1 MRVFSH
7 IERIFTKKGH
17 HLMIALLLFFVSPQG
32 HAAEP
37 SRLDS
42 LSNAKVWL
50 ASQVLP
56 GSGQVINRQYWKI
69 PIFYSGMGSMVY
81 LGLQANDKY
90 HATLNEYNQ
99 PFYSPQEKYR
109 FEEQW
114 TQQKIQRNLYYAGAA
129 AFYIASVADA
139 LIVRNKEKHSPL
151 TASVLSALLPGM
163 GQVYNQN
170 PWKLPFVYGGIASIY
185 YVVDFNQRGYKRFG
199 TALLEYPNNEFGQ
212 TRSESDLIYLR
223 NGYRRNRDLA
233 IIGMAGFY
241 LLNIIDAYVD
251 AHFFDWDISDD
262 LAFNFEPMIFNN
274 AMAKKPSQNL
284 TVGLR
289 LNLNF

>member
-1 MRVFSH
+1 
-7 IERIFTKKGH
+7 
-17 HLMIALLLFFVSPQG
+17 MIALLLFFHTTSG
-32 HAAEP
+32 YAADP
-37 SRLDS
+37 TKLDS
-42 LSNAKVWL
+42 ISSAKVWL
-50 ASQVLP
+50 ASQVVP

-69 PIFYSGMGSMVY
+69 PIFYAGMGSMVY
-81 LGLQANDKY
+81 MGLQANDKY
-90 HATLNEYNQ
+90 HATLNKYNQ
-99 PFYSPQEKYR
+99 PYYSPLEKYR

-114 TQQKIQRNLYYAGAA
+114 TQYRIQRNLFYAGAG

-163 GQVYNQN
+163 GQMYNQK
-170 PWKLPFVYGGIASIY
+170 PWKLPFVFGSIAAIY
-185 YVVDFNQRGYKRFG
+185 YVIDFNQRGYKRFG

-212 TRSESDLIYLR
+212 IRSESDLIYLR

-241 LLNIIDAYVD
+241 LLNIVDAYVD

-262 LAFNFEPMIFNN
+262 LAFNFEPLIFSNP
-274 AMAKKPSQNL
+274 MANIANQNL
-284 TVGLR
+284 TLGLR
-289 LNLNF
+289 LNFNF

>member
-1 MRVFSH
+1 
-7 IERIFTKKGH
+7 
-17 HLMIALLLFFVSPQG
+17 MIALLLFFVSPQG

-42 LSNAKVWL
+42 LSNTKVWL

-56 GSGQVINRQYWKI
+56 GSGQVINKQYWKI

-81 LGLQANDKY
+81 MGLQANDKY
-90 HATLNEYNQ
+90 HATLNEFNQ

-114 TQQKIQRNLYYAGAA
+114 TEQKIQRNLYYAGAA

-163 GQVYNQN
+163 GQVYNQK

>member
-1 MRVFSH
+1 
-7 IERIFTKKGH
+7 
-17 HLMIALLLFFVSPQG
+17 MIALLLFFHTTSG
-32 HAAEP
+32 YAADP
-37 SRLDS
+37 TKLDS
-42 LSNAKVWL
+42 ISSAKVWL
-50 ASQVLP
+50 ASQVVP

-69 PIFYSGMGSMVY
+69 PIFYAGMGSMVY
-81 LGLQANDKY
+81 MGLQANDKY
-90 HATLNEYNQ
+90 HATLNKYNQ
-99 PFYSPQEKYR
+99 PYYSPLEKYR

-114 TQQKIQRNLYYAGAA
+114 TQYRIQRNLFYAGAG

-163 GQVYNQN
+163 GQVYNQK
-170 PWKLPFVYGGIASIY
+170 PWKLPFVYGAIASIY
-185 YVVDFNQRGYKRFG
+185 YVIDFNQRGYKRFG

-212 TRSESDLIYLR
+212 IRSESDLIYLR

-241 LLNIIDAYVD
+241 LLNIVDAYVD

-262 LAFNFEPMIFNN
+262 LAFNFEPLIFSNPMANN
-274 AMAKKPSQNL
+274 TNQNL
-284 TVGLR
+284 TLGLR
-289 LNLNF
+289 LNFNF

>member
-1 MRVFSH
+1 
-7 IERIFTKKGH
+7 
-17 HLMIALLLFFVSPQG
+17 MIALLLFFVSPQG

>member
-1 MRVFSH
+1 
-7 IERIFTKKGH
+7 
-17 HLMIALLLFFVSPQG
+17 MIALLLFFHTTSG
-32 HAAEP
+32 YAADP
-37 SRLDS
+37 TKLDS
-42 LSNAKVWL
+42 ISSAKVWL
-50 ASQVLP
+50 ASQVVP

-69 PIFYSGMGSMVY
+69 PIFYAGMGSMVY
-81 LGLQANDKY
+81 MGLQANDKY
-90 HATLNEYNQ
+90 HATLNKYNQ
-99 PFYSPQEKYR
+99 PYYSPLEKYR

-114 TQQKIQRNLYYAGAA
+114 TQYRIQRNLFYAGAG

-163 GQVYNQN
+163 GQVYNQK
-170 PWKLPFVYGGIASIY
+170 PWKLPFVYGAIASIY
-185 YVVDFNQRGYKRFG
+185 YVIDFNQRGYKRFG

-212 TRSESDLIYLR
+212 IRSESDLIYLR

-241 LLNIIDAYVD
+241 LLNIVDAYVD

-262 LAFNFEPMIFNN
+262 LAFNFEPLIFSNP
-274 AMAKKPSQNL
+274 MANTANQNL
-284 TVGLR
+284 TLGLR
-289 LNLNF
+289 LNFNF

>member
-1 MRVFSH
+1 
-7 IERIFTKKGH
+7 
-17 HLMIALLLFFVSPQG
+17 
-32 HAAEP
+32 
-37 SRLDS
+37 
-42 LSNAKVWL
+42 
-50 ASQVLP
+50 
-56 GSGQVINRQYWKI
+56 
-69 PIFYSGMGSMVY
+69 
-81 LGLQANDKY
+81 
-90 HATLNEYNQ
+90 
-99 PFYSPQEKYR
+99 
-109 FEEQW
+109 
-114 TQQKIQRNLYYAGAA
+114 
-129 AFYIASVADA
+129 
-139 LIVRNKEKHSPL
+139 
-151 TASVLSALLPGM
+151 M

>member
-1 MRVFSH
+1 
-7 IERIFTKKGH
+7 
-17 HLMIALLLFFVSPQG
+17 MIALLLFFVSPQG

-42 LSNAKVWL
+42 LSNTKVWL

-56 GSGQVINRQYWKI
+56 GSGQVINKQYWKI

-81 LGLQANDKY
+81 MGLQANDKY
-90 HATLNEYNQ
+90 HATLNEFNQ

-114 TQQKIQRNLYYAGAA
+114 TEQKIQRNLYYAGAA

-163 GQVYNQN
+163 GQVYNQK

-289 LNLNF
+289 LNFNF

>member
-1 MRVFSH
+1 
-7 IERIFTKKGH
+7 
-17 HLMIALLLFFVSPQG
+17 MIALLLFFHTTSG
-32 HAAEP
+32 YAAEP
-37 SRLDS
+37 TKLDS
-42 LSNAKVWL
+42 ISSAKVWL
-50 ASQVLP
+50 ASQVVP

-69 PIFYSGMGSMVY
+69 PIFYAGMGSMVY
-81 LGLQANDKY
+81 MGLQANDKY
-90 HATLNEYNQ
+90 HATLNKYNQ
-99 PFYSPQEKYR
+99 PYYSPLEKYR

-114 TQQKIQRNLYYAGAA
+114 TQYRIQRNLFYAGAG

-163 GQVYNQN
+163 GQVYNQK
-170 PWKLPFVYGGIASIY
+170 PWKLPFVYGAIASIY
-185 YVVDFNQRGYKRFG
+185 YVIDFNQRGYKRFG

-212 TRSESDLIYLR
+212 IRSESDLIYLR

-241 LLNIIDAYVD
+241 LLNIVDAYVD

-262 LAFNFEPMIFNN
+262 LAFNFEPLIFSNP
-274 AMAKKPSQNL
+274 MANIANQNL
-284 TVGLR
+284 TLGLR
-289 LNLNF
+289 LNFNF

>member
-1 MRVFSH
+1 
-7 IERIFTKKGH
+7 
-17 HLMIALLLFFVSPQG
+17 MIALLLFFVSPQG

-56 GSGQVINRQYWKI
+56 GSGQVINKQYWKI

-114 TQQKIQRNLYYAGAA
+114 TEQKIQRNLYYAGAA

-163 GQVYNQN
+163 GQVYNQK

>member
-1 MRVFSH
+1 
-7 IERIFTKKGH
+7 
-17 HLMIALLLFFVSPQG
+17 MIALLLFFVSPQG

-274 AMAKKPSQNL
+274 SMAKKPSQNL

>member
-1 MRVFSH
+1 
-7 IERIFTKKGH
+7 
-17 HLMIALLLFFVSPQG
+17 MIALLLFFHTTSG
-32 HAAEP
+32 YAAEP
-37 SRLDS
+37 TKLDS
-42 LSNAKVWL
+42 ISSAKVWL
-50 ASQVLP
+50 ASQVVP

-69 PIFYSGMGSMVY
+69 PIFYAGMGSMVY
-81 LGLQANDKY
+81 MGLQANDKY
-90 HATLNEYNQ
+90 HATLNKYNQ
-99 PFYSPQEKYR
+99 PYYSPLEKYR

-114 TQQKIQRNLYYAGAA
+114 TQYRIQRNLFYAGAG

-163 GQVYNQN
+163 GQVYNQK
-170 PWKLPFVYGGIASIY
+170 PWKLPFVYGAIASIY
-185 YVVDFNQRGYKRFG
+185 YVIDFNQRGYKRFG

-212 TRSESDLIYLR
+212 IRSESDLIYLR

-241 LLNIIDAYVD
+241 LLNIVDAYVD

-262 LAFNFEPMIFNN
+262 LAFNFEPLIFSNP
-274 AMAKKPSQNL
+274 MANTANQNL
-284 TVGLR
+284 TLGLR
-289 LNLNF
+289 LNFNF